1 MLRAMNLLADIHAES
16 HPPPM
21 QVGWKEYVSAVDPR
35 LVATDDAMSELSRF
49 TASLTMVDGAV
60 VLTHELE
67 AIGFGAEISGELP
80 DVSMVARV
88 VDFEAQKFE
97 LEPATAMGTRHRSAY
112 RLCKAPARQCR
123 FGDLAGCRPARGQL
137 PPSAGHVLG
146 TTHRRRA
153 RYLNTVPLQPNPGP
167 HGHHHPEPRPSIMR

>member
-1 MLRAMNLLADIHAES
+1 
-16 HPPPM
+16 M
-21 QVGWKEYVSAVDPR
+21 QVGWKEYVSTVDPR

-67 AIGFGAEISGELP
+67 TIGFGAEISGELP

-112 RLCKAPARQCR
+112 RLCKALPGSVALVISQ
-123 FGDLAGCRPARGQL
+123 DAGLRVVSFLHQQVMCWEQL
-137 PPSAGHVLG
+137 TAGVL
-146 TTHRRRA
+146 
-153 RYLNTVPLQPNPGP
+153 
-167 HGHHHPEPRPSIMR
+167 EI